1 MASKGQRVCDRE
13 QCHARYGQSTE
24 ACYRCGEK
32 SAGAADMQ
40 KSNRM
45 CHAFA
50 LGIVLTA
57 ALPAAALAAE
67 PNPNEVKLAQM
78 EALQFGEYFGGAAS
92 MYDICVNK
100 GLLPKGAT
108 SAEEQA
114 EAYIAA
120 PENER
125 FKDSSKF
132 VHQGW
137 RVARTRMDTD
147 IGPNYYDATHC
158 KLLAEQW
165 EKYRA
170 MLKLP

>member
-1 MASKGQRVCDRE
+1 VKNSHWMYRACASGL
-13 QCHARYGQSTE
+13 
-24 ACYRCGEK
+24 
-32 SAGAADMQ
+32 
-40 KSNRM
+40 
-45 CHAFA
+45 A
-50 LGIVLTA
+50 LFL
-57 ALPAAALAAE
+57 ALPAVAPAAE
-67 PNPNEVKLAQM
+67 PDPNEVKMAQM

-100 GLLPKGAT
+100 GLLPKGAR

-132 VHQGW
+132 VRQGW

-158 KLLAEQW
+158 GLLAEQW
-165 EKYRA
+165 EKYRS

>member
-1 MASKGQRVCDRE
+1 
-13 QCHARYGQSTE
+13 
-24 ACYRCGEK
+24 
-32 SAGAADMQ
+32 MQ
-40 KSNRM
+40 KLNKV

-50 LGIVLTA
+50 LGIVLAA
-57 ALPAAALAAE
+57 ALPAVTPAAE
-67 PNPNEVKLAQM
+67 PDPNEVKLAQM

-92 MYDICVNK
+92 MYDICVSK
-100 GLLPKGAT
+100 GLLPKGTT
-108 SAEEQA
+108 SAEAQA
-114 EAYIAA
+114 EAYIGA

-132 VHQGW
+132 VRQGW

-158 KLLAEQW
+158 RLVAEQW
-165 EKYRA
+165 EKYRV

>member
-1 MASKGQRVCDRE
+1 MIAYERLHRVL
-13 QCHARYGQSTE
+13 A
-24 ACYRCGEK
+24 
-32 SAGAADMQ
+32 M
-40 KSNRM
+40 
-45 CHAFA
+45 
-50 LGIVLTA
+50 TA
-57 ALPAAALAAE
+57 ALGLPSPLLAAE
-67 PNPNEVKLAQM
+67 PDPNEVKMGQM

-92 MYDICVNK
+92 MVDICVNK
-100 GLLPKGAT
+100 GLLPKGPQ
-108 SAEEQA
+108 SAEARA

-132 VHQGW
+132 VRQGW
-137 RVARTRMDTD
+137 RVARTRMETD